1 MPRSVLV
8 IDDDADFRD
17 LIRDVLQA
25 WGHRVV
31 GEAATVAAA
40 PAEAE
45 ALRPDAILVD
55 VGLPDGDGRDLAERF
70 AALPWRPRV
79 VLVSTDA
86 DAADAAVVQRLGIA
100 GFIPK
105 LEITG
110 PEAQRLLGDD
120 A

>member
-1 MPRSVLV
+1 MPRSVLI
-8 IDDDADFRD
+8 IDDDTDFRD
-17 LIRDVLQA
+17 LISDVLQA

-31 GEAATVAAA
+31 GEAATIADARAVV
-40 PAEAE
+40 ES
-45 ALRPDAILVD
+45 LRPDAILVD

-70 AALPWRPRV
+70 AALPWHPVV

-86 DAADAAVVQRLGIA
+86 DAADASVIERLGIA

-105 LEITG
+105 SEIAG
-110 PEAQRLLGDD
+110 PEVQRLLGDD